1 MSSRISL
8 IVAIA
13 ENHVIGKDN
22 DLIWFLPKDLKYFKD
37 MTSNH
42 FVIMGRRNYFS
53 IPEKFRP
60 LPGRT
65 NVVVTRQKDII
76 RDENVIVV
84 DSVEEGI
91 RLALEA
97 GDTEP
102 FIIGGGQIYHYA
114 LKHDLVDRM
123 YITHVHHQFEGDTY
137 FPHFMPEKWR
147 KVSEER
153 VDKDHRHPYDFSFLV
168 FDKKVDLGDK

>member
-1 MSSRISL
+1 MKNHTISL

-37 MTSNH
+37 TTAGH
-42 FVIMGRRNYFS
+42 HVIMGRKNYYS

-65 NVVVTRQKDII
+65 NIVVTRQKDIVHE
-76 RDENVIVV
+76 DNVIVV
-84 DSVEEGI
+84 NSVEEAI
-91 RLALEA
+91 QVAVKA

-102 FIIGGGQIYHYA
+102 FIIGGGQIYTYCLA
-114 LKHDLVDRM
+114 EELVDKM
-123 YITHVHHQFEGDTY
+123 YITHVHKEYEGDTF
-137 FPHFMPEKWR
+137 FPHFDSSKWK
-147 KVSEER
+147 KVSSKLTEA
-153 VDKDHRHPYDFSFLV
+153 DHRHETSFSYDV
-168 FDKKVDLGDK
+168 YEKQ

>member
-1 MSSRISL
+1 MKNHTVSL

-37 MTSNH
+37 TTAGH
-42 FVIMGRRNYFS
+42 HVIMGRKNYFS
-53 IPEKFRP
+53 IPPKFRP

-76 RDENVIVV
+76 TDENVVV
-84 DSVEEGI
+84 VSSIEEGI
-91 RLALEA
+91 KIALEA

-102 FIIGGGQIYHYA
+102 FIIGGGQIYNYA
-114 LKHDLVDRM
+114 LANQLVDRM
-123 YITHVHHQFEGDTY
+123 YITQIHNEFEGDTF
-137 FPHFMPEKWR
+137 FPHFKPENWK
-147 KVSEER
+147 KVSSER
-153 VDKDHRHPYDFSFLV
+153 VEKDHRHEWSFSYDV
-168 FDKKVDLGDK
+168 YDKL